1 MRLKTPT
8 SSCNSRDSITIY
20 SQDLSISKLV
30 FPSETF
36 RLPQMM
42 CNIRCASANWLYF
55 SKRQTTA
62 NEAENDLTQRIVKR
76 ILKIGNGTFLPL
88 KFPLVPLCGQNST
101 VLKFFLQQPG
111 DVAREQ
117 TKSGGEKKRIGKV
130 RRFIIQSLS
139 VVSG

>member
-101 VLKFFLQQPG
+101 VLNREMSPENKPRVAVKKNGLEKFEDLSSKVLVWFL
-111 DVAREQ
+111 AK
-117 TKSGGEKKRIGKV
+117 TA
-130 RRFIIQSLS
+130 
-139 VVSG
+139 